1 MAKVNTNQKTPTAP
15 APATAGPGE
24 EQGSSVDIPFAVE
37 PPESPSEFAD
47 KNISDRMRAMLELAV
62 NRKASDLHLTS
73 GVKPT
78 LRVDGRL
85 IPIEDEKELNHEDV
99 QGLVTD
105 IMTDAQTRRFKVKK
119 ELDFSFGYA
128 NKVRFRVNSFYQK
141 GSMSAALRLIPSQI
155 KNITELNLP
164 PILEKFA
171 LASQGFV
178 IVTGPTGHGKST
190 TLASIIDHINKTRSE
205 HVVTIEDPIEYVF
218 NHNKSIIE
226 QREVY
231 NDTHSFARALRSAL
245 REDPNVVLV
254 GEMRDLESIEA
265 ALTIAETGHLVFTTL
280 HTNTAAQ
287 TADRIIDVFPPHQQ
301 QQVRQQLANVLLGV
315 VSQRL
320 IPKIGGGRVPA
331 VEIML
336 ANSAVRNVI
345 REGKTHQLPNIIATS
360 LSEGMINLDKV
371 LADLVSKGEIKV
383 DDALTW
389 AQDPKGFKMS
399 VY

>member
-1 MAKVNTNQKTPTAP
+1 MPTNNNQTNQPSQPTQP
-15 APATAGPGE
+15 KKSE
-24 EQGSSVDIPFAVE
+24 NEVSLDIPEV
-37 PPESPSEFAD
+37 PSQPQAPTEFGNRA
-47 KNISDRMRAMLELAV
+47 ISDKMKAILELAV
-62 NRKASDLHLTS
+62 KRNASDIHFTV

-78 LRVDGRL
+78 LRIDGRL
-85 IPIEDEKELNHEDV
+85 IPVDDETISDGKTIKELIS
-99 QGLVTD
+99 D
-105 IMTDAQTRRFKVKK
+105 IMSEAQMKRLEMKK

-128 NKVRFRVNSFYQK
+128 DKVRFRVNAFYQK
-141 GSMSAALRLIPSQI
+141 GDMAAALRLIPNKI
-155 KNITELNLP
+155 KPIEELNLP

-190 TLASIIDHINKTRSE
+190 TLAAIIDHINKTRAE

-218 NHNKSIIE
+218 DHNKSIVE

-280 HTNTAAQ
+280 HTNTASQ

-389 AQDPKGFKMS
+389 AQDPKSFKMS

>member
-1 MAKVNTNQKTPTAP
+1 MAEESNNQTNQKEPTKN
-15 APATAGPGE
+15 E
-24 EQGSSVDIPFAVE
+24 VSLDIPMTT
-37 PPESPSEFAD
+37 PEAPSEFGNRA
-47 KNISDRMRAMLELAV
+47 ISDRMKAILELAV
-62 NRKASDLHLTS
+62 KRNASDIHFTL

-78 LRVDGRL
+78 LRIDGRL
-85 IPIEDEKELNHEDV
+85 IPIDDEEVLNSKSVKEL
-99 QGLVTD
+99 VTG
-105 IMTDAQTRRFKVKK
+105 IMSDAQFKRLEMKK

-128 NKVRFRVNSFYQK
+128 DKVRFRVNTFYQR
-141 GSMSAALRLIPSQI
+141 GELAAALRLIPNKI
-155 KNITELNLP
+155 KAIGELNLP

-190 TLASIIDHINKTRSE
+190 TLAAIIDHINRTRAE

-218 NHNKSIIE
+218 EHNKSIVE

-301 QQVRQQLANVLLGV
+301 QQVRQQLANVMLGV

-389 AQDPKGFKMS
+389 AQDPKAFKMS